1 MQILEDRIDDKV
13 FVRGKWISLSS
24 EAINKLL
31 GAPNHEKDDYF
42 VLMDERAETN
52 ELEEKLY

>member
-1 MQILEDRIDDKV
+1 MEDRVDDKV

-42 VLMDERAETN
+42 VLMDERVETN